1 MEKILFATDG
11 STYSEHAAKMT
22 GEFLEAWPNAT
33 CIVLYVSAKE
43 NYAYDLAP
51 EAVDRFEEEL
61 SSRIEKQIIEGV
73 LSNWKERLLFSH
85 QTGHPSRTICNVAQ
99 SEKVD
104 LIVLGSHG
112 RGAIDRALLGSV
124 AHGVLIR

>member
-1 MEKILFATDG
+1 
-11 STYSEHAAKMT
+11 
-22 GEFLEAWPNAT
+22 
-33 CIVLYVSAKE
+33 
-43 NYAYDLAP
+43 
-51 EAVDRFEEEL
+51 
-61 SSRIEKQIIEGV
+61 
-73 LSNWKERLLFSH
+73 LFSH

-124 AHGVLIR
+124 AHGVLHRSQIPVLIVKK